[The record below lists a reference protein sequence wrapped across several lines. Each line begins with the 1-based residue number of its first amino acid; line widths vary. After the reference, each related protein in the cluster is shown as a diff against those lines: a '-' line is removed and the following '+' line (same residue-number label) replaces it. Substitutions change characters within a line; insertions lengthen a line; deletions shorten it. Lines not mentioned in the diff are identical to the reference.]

1 MRKYRKLLISVLLVA
16 AVGAAVWYFYDRRR
30 NSPATVQMLPEGDLL
45 LYADLR
51 PLHLLLKQPNAPQ
64 LEHDYQQFVEQTG
77 IQFERDL
84 DEVAMSRRDTAD
96 GRDVESAEIFV
107 GRFDSARLK
116 DYLRRNSAPTETY
129 RDLMIYAIPNEG
141 HTVRACL
148 LDGSRVAVTNMAS
161 ADAMR
166 GIIDRLHESRPASSL
181 LADYYKRVPLGSLA
195 WMIDRI
201 PANSDAP
208 QLPGGLNFGFLENT
222 VAVVSLRYNGALLVR
237 ADVVARSEAD
247 AHRLLDSANV
257 LLVMYR
263 SISGSLGA
271 KGSDP
276 DVKAA
281 LNSIRV
287 EQEADTAIF
296 TAEFSERF
304 LKKILSETQLDGQ
317 AVAPPPSPVPSPR
330 SQPKAR
336 GKK

>member
-1 MRKYRKLLISVLLVA
+1 MRKYRKLLISALLLA
-16 AVGAAVWYFYDRRR
+16 AVGAAAWYFYDRHG
-30 NSPATVQMLPEGDLL
+30 NPPGTVQMLPEGDLL

-51 PLHLLLKQPNAPQ
+51 PVHLLLKQPKPPK
-64 LEHDYQQFVEQTG
+64 LEQDYQQFVEQTG

-84 DEVAMSRRDTAD
+84 DEVAMSSRKTAD
-96 GRDVESAEIFV
+96 GRDMESAEIFV
-107 GRFDSARLK
+107 GRFDPARLK
-116 DYLRRNSAPTETY
+116 DYLRRNSTQTETY
-129 RDLMIYAIPNEG
+129 RDLTIYAIPNAG

-166 GIIDRLHESRPASSL
+166 GIIDRLHMSPTAPSL
-181 LADYYKRVPLGSLA
+181 LADYYRRLPIGSLA

-201 PANSDAP
+201 PANSDAA
-208 QLPGGLNFGFLENT
+208 QLPGGLNFSFLENT
-222 VAVVSLRYNGALLVR
+222 VAVVSLRYNGSLLLR

-247 AHRLLDSANV
+247 ARRVMDSANV
-257 LLVMYR
+257 FLVMYR

-281 LNSIRV
+281 LNSIKV
-287 EQEADTAIF
+287 EQKGDAAIF
-296 TAEFSERF
+296 TAEFSDRF

-317 AVAPPPSPVPSPR
+317 AVAPSP
-330 SQPKAR
+330 
-336 GKK
+336 